1 VPCGHGEVL
10 FCELSDGTRGTLP
23 SWMTNPAACAVLT
36 LGKPVVAI
44 TALQELRVLL
54 DVLTRGSDRAEVSM
68 PSKEGCDA
76 PKKFV
81 ETHPSDTAIPA
92 RRARTLRGAAPPHSN
107 GS

>member
-1 VPCGHGEVL
+1 MAPASRARTPRRACASERGKPSHSTERSKDVTVHYRWHPLYGRVAHVNRSVPCGHGDVL

-54 DVLTRGSDRAEVSM
+54 
-68 PSKEGCDA
+68 
-76 PKKFV
+76 
-81 ETHPSDTAIPA
+81 
-92 RRARTLRGAAPPHSN
+92 
-107 GS
+107 